1 MNIHWKDW
9 CWNLN
14 TLATW
19 CEELTHLERPRSSKR
34 LKAGVEGDNRG
45 CDGWMESW
53 LDDHEFEQAPGLLMD
68 REAWG
73 AAVHRVVKSRIQ
85 LSDWTELNLLY
96 KGLILELLT
105 LYSLWV
111 FIFFSH
117 FIIISDQNPALPGLV
132 NSLRQKQF
140 LCLCY
145 FSKFLFCLHFVTINF
160 IIFSGV

>member
-19 CEELTHLERPRSSKR
+19 CEELTHLEGPRSSET

-45 CDGWMESW
+45 FDGWMESW
-53 LDDHEFEQAPGLLMD
+53 LDEHEFEQALDLLMD

-73 AAVHRVVKSRIQ
+73 GAVHRVVKSRTR

-96 KGLILELLT
+96 KFNSWTSYLIQ
-105 LYSLWV
+105 SLS
-111 FIFFSH
+111 FHIFFSLH
-117 FIIISDQNPALPGLV
+117 HNFRSKSSFARTWEFLEAKSVFVLMLFLQVSILP
-132 NSLRQKQF
+132 SLCDR
-140 LCLCY
+140 
-145 FSKFLFCLHFVTINF
+145 
-160 IIFSGV
+160 

>member
-19 CEELTHLERPRSSKR
+19 CEELTHLERPRSSEW
-34 LKAGVEGDNRG
+34 LKVGVEGDNRG

-68 REAWG
+68 REAWR
-73 AAVHRVVKSRIQ
+73 AAVHRVVKSRTQ
-85 LSDWTELNLLY
+85 LSNWTELNLLY

-105 LYSLWV
+105 LYSLS
-111 FIFFSH
+111 FHIFFSLH
-117 FIIISDQNPALPGLV
+117 HNFRSKSSFARTCEFLEAKAVFVLMLFLQVSILP
-132 NSLRQKQF
+132 SL
-140 LCLCY
+140 CD
-145 FSKFLFCLHFVTINF
+145 H
-160 IIFSGV
+160 